1 MSKMDGSPMIGLDDK
16 HEKILKYCKLFL
28 EANDEFELMR
38 KELSIIPTFLFWG
51 LPGTGKTTFAHEI
64 YKELKKTY
72 NIDLYLLN
80 MESLLSY
87 NFGESSKNLVE
98 FFEKIENDISKN
110 NSLAFVLI
118 DEVDFFTL
126 NRHQENADAIKRVL
140 LTFNKI
146 VDKLL
151 FDNFINKIII
161 VGTTNLK
168 DSLDVSVLRRFYFH
182 ENFDICLK
190 QENLIE
196 LIERLSKIV
205 PKYRKTDVEELFE
218 ICSEKKYTLGEIKN
232 ILAQNYLKSK
242 ISNTSIMNIETFKK
256 RESSYDILNK
266 QKGIIE
272 NGRWR

>member
-16 HEKILKYCKLFL
+16 HERILKCCKLFL

-161 VGTTNLK
+161 VGTTNLR

-182 ENFDICLK
+182 ENFNICLK

-232 ILAQNYLKSK
+232 ILAENYLKSK

-256 RESSYDILNK
+256 RESLYDILNK
-266 QKGIIE
+266 QKGIIK
-272 NGRWR
+272 NGR

>member
-1 MSKMDGSPMIGLDDK
+1 MGRI
-16 HEKILKYCKLFL
+16 IAI
-28 EANDEFELMR
+28 ANQ
-38 KELSIIPTFLFWG
+38 KG
-51 LPGTGKTTFAHEI
+51 GVGKTTTSINLSACLAEAG
-64 YKELKKTY
+64 KKILV
-72 NIDLYLLN
+72 IDLDPQGN
-80 MESLLSY
+80 TTSG
-87 NFGESSKNLVE
+87 FGIDKEEMDHTVYELILDECTVKQSIHKTEIENLKAILVVL
-98 FFEKIENDISKN
+98 ENDISKN

-161 VGTTNLK
+161 VGTTNLR
-168 DSLDVSVLRRFYFH
+168 DSIDVSVLRRFYFH

-232 ILAQNYLKSK
+232 ILAENYLKSK
-242 ISNTSIMNIETFKK
+242 INNTRIMDIETFKK
-256 RESSYDILNK
+256 RESLYDILNK
-266 QKGIIE
+266 QKGIIK
-272 NGRWR
+272 NGR